1 MKKLEKYSNLIHKD
15 FPGFAISSIS
25 KTGEGDNSKAFIIN
39 ENYIFRFPKR
49 EEVKQQIRREIAILP
64 KIKSL
69 LNLQIPQFEFV
80 SPEINFVGYKII
92 PGTPL
97 TFKIYNSL
105 NKKQQAS
112 IQQSLGKFLSQ
123 LHDINCSIFSDCH
136 LETMDLKEEYS
147 DNFKKA
153 QKFIY
158 PLISKSKQ
166 KIITQL
172 FAEYLNNPENFNY
185 TPALIHNDFSK
196 DHILFDAVNKH
207 PPERIIRAG
216 ITGIIDFGD
225 IAFGDPDYDL
235 MYLWDEFGDDFLKG
249 IFKIHQPKNKKE
261 LLNKLHFFSLANK
274 IQIIL
279 GNRND
284 TNSEDL
290 KNGYKGLNTWFKKFS
305 PKK

>member
-1 MKKLEKYSNLIHKD
+1 MKPLEKYSKLIQKE
-15 FPGFAISSIS
+15 FPGFTISSIK

-49 EEVKQQIRREIAILP
+49 EEVKQQIKREIAILP

-105 NKKQQAS
+105 NKKQQTS
-112 IQQSLGKFLSQ
+112 IQQSLANFLSQ
-123 LHDINCSIFSDCH
+123 LHHIDSSIFADCH
-136 LETMDLKEEYS
+136 LETMDIKEEYS

-166 KIITQL
+166 KIISQL
-172 FAEYLNNPENFNY
+172 FTEYLNNPENFNY
-185 TPALIHNDFSK
+185 APALIHNDFSK
-196 DHILFDAVNKH
+196 DHILFDTVNK
-207 PPERIIRAG
+207 E

-225 IAFGDPDYDL
+225 IALGDPDYDL
-235 MYLWDEFGDDFLKG
+235 MYLLDEFGDNFLKG
-249 IFKIHQPKNKKE
+249 ILKIYKPKNKKE
-261 LLNKLHFFSLANK
+261 SLRKLYFFSIANK
-274 IQIIL
+274 IQIIP

-284 TNSEDL
+284 QNPKDL
-290 KNGYKGLNTWFKKFS
+290 KNGYKELKAWFKKFNS
-305 PKK
+305 QK

>member
-1 MKKLEKYSNLIHKD
+1 MKPFEKYKKLIQKD
-15 FPGFAISSIS
+15 FPDFTISSIK

-80 SPEINFVGYKII
+80 SPVINFIGYKII

-105 NKKQQAS
+105 NKKQQRS
-112 IQQSLGKFLSQ
+112 IQESLANFLSQ
-123 LHDINCSIFSDCH
+123 LHHIGSSMFSDCY

-172 FAEYLNNPENFNY
+172 FTEYLNNPKNFNY
-185 TPALIHNDFSK
+185 PPALIHNDFSK
-196 DHILFDAVNKH
+196 DHILFDTVNK
-207 PPERIIRAG
+207 E

-225 IAFGDPDYDL
+225 IALGDPYYDL
-235 MYLWDEFGDDFLKG
+235 MYLLDEFGDNFLKG
-249 IFKIHQPKNKKE
+249 ILKIYKPKNKKK
-261 LLNKLHFFSLANK
+261 LLKKLYFFSLANK

-284 TNSEDL
+284 PNSKDL
-290 KNGYKGLNTWFKKFS
+290 KNGYKELKAWFKKFNS
-305 PKK
+305 QK

>member
-1 MKKLEKYSNLIHKD
+1 MKPLEKYSKLIQKE
-15 FPGFAISSIS
+15 FPGFTISSIK

-49 EEVKQQIRREIAILP
+49 EEVKQQIKREIAILP

-112 IQQSLGKFLSQ
+112 IKGSLANFLSR
-123 LHDINCSIFSDCH
+123 LHHLDSSIFGDCH

-153 QKFIY
+153 QKFI
-158 PLISKSKQ
+158 
-166 KIITQL
+166 
-172 FAEYLNNPENFNY
+172 
-185 TPALIHNDFSK
+185 
-196 DHILFDAVNKH
+196 
-207 PPERIIRAG
+207 
-216 ITGIIDFGD
+216 
-225 IAFGDPDYDL
+225 
-235 MYLWDEFGDDFLKG
+235 
-249 IFKIHQPKNKKE
+249 
-261 LLNKLHFFSLANK
+261 
-274 IQIIL
+274 
-279 GNRND
+279 
-284 TNSEDL
+284 
-290 KNGYKGLNTWFKKFS
+290 
-305 PKK
+305 